1 VCGRL
6 LVSQF
11 GDTVDAIRE
20 SESLALSNGV
30 PVFKIKMIVFIIACG
45 VGGVQGSLEASFV
58 HYISPLSYG
67 FSESLK
73 LVVINVIGGLNTL
86 WGPILGA
93 IFIVA
98 LPELLR
104 SWVDYQW
111 VLYGL
116 ALILLMRYLPGGL
129 FDIGEL
135 VRSLCKTARRE
146 NR

>member
-1 VCGRL
+1 V
-6 LVSQF
+6 
-11 GDTVDAIRE
+11 
-20 SESLALSNGV
+20 
-30 PVFKIKMIVFIIACG
+30 KIIVFVIACAL
-45 VGGVQGSLEASFV
+45 VGIQGTLQASFV

-67 FSESLK
+67 FAESLK

-129 FDIGEL
+129 FEIGEVL
-135 VRSLCKTARRE
+135 RSLHKTIRRDI
-146 NR
+146 R